1 MIRDR
6 QVVQRMISLGICFL
20 FAAGASAQSWTP
32 NAANNS
38 LSTTASAVGIGTTSP
53 TNLLEIRDAAA
64 GTVTSPVPGWIGLQ
78 VERTANTAAAGI
90 ALQGGTKATGGI
102 GRIYLGNADE
112 WDSTLIEGGNGRFF
126 FWVRNGGTFSNV
138 LTINANGDLKVQGN
152 IEAKYQ
158 DVAEWVPAGGRLA
171 PGTVV
176 VLNREKRNEVTPSR
190 TAYDTAVAGVVS
202 ATPGVLLGEASD
214 DKSKVAT
221 TGRVQVHVD
230 ASEHPVR
237 IGDLLV
243 TSDKTGMAMVS
254 QPVDLGGV
262 KIHRPGTVIG
272 KALEPLERGEGEVLV
287 LLSLQ

>member
-1 MIRDR
+1 MR
-6 QVVQRMISLGICFL
+6 LGNQ
-20 FAAGASAQSWTP
+20 GY
-32 NAANNS
+32 
-38 LSTTASAVGIGTTSP
+38 VGIGTTSP
-53 TNLLEIRDAAA
+53 TNLLDIRDAAA
-64 GTVTSPVPGWIGLQ
+64 GTVTSPVPGWIGLR
-78 VERTANTAAAGI
+78 VERTGNTAGAAI
-90 ALQGGTKATGGI
+90 AVQGGSKATGGV

-112 WDSTLIEGGNGRFF
+112 FDSTYIEGGNGRLH
-126 FWVRNGGTFSNV
+126 FWVKNGGTFGEA

-176 VLNREKRNEVTPSR
+176 VLNREKSNEVMPSR
-190 TAYDTAVAGVVS
+190 AAYDTAVAGVVS
-202 ATPGVLLGEASD
+202 TTPGLLLGEAGD
-214 DKSKVAT
+214 DKSKIAT
-221 TGRVQVHVD
+221 TGRVRVRVD
-230 ASEHPVR
+230 ASEHPVH

-243 TSDKTGMAMVS
+243 TSAKTGMAMVS

-272 KALEPLERGEGEVLV
+272 KALEPLEGSEGEVLV